1 MKISKK
7 DISKL
12 VIDILNEDKA
22 SNDITTNFFVDNKK
36 FAKATIISKE
46 ELIICGIDFVIEIFK
61 KNSPDVKIKFKIKDG
76 TKVKK
81 NKKVLVIEGNA
92 KKILSAERSA
102 LNLLQHLSGISTLT
116 EKYSRKTKRVKT
128 ILLDTRKTIP
138 GLRNFE
144 KYAAVMGGAK
154 NHRFNLGEKYMI
166 KDNHLNLTKEDVY
179 NKILKMNK
187 NTKKLVIIECDTLIQ
202 VKKALDCGVKHL
214 LLDNMSLNNIKKAKK
229 IIQNKAKIEVSGGV
243 NINNIGKFLKLGIDY
258 VSVGAITQSAPAVN
272 LSMEIKEI

>member
-12 VIDILNEDKA
+12 IIDILNEDKA

-46 ELIICGIDFVIEIFK
+46 ELVICGIDFVIEIFK

-81 NKKVLVIEGNA
+81 NKKILVIEGNA

-116 EKYSRKTKRVKT
+116 EKYSRKTKKVKT

-202 VKKALDCGVKHL
+202 VKKALECGVKHL

>member
-46 ELIICGIDFVIEIFK
+46 ELVICGIDFVIEIFK

-81 NKKVLVIEGNA
+81 NKKILVIEGNA

-116 EKYSRKTKRVKT
+116 EKYSRKTKKVKT

-202 VKKALDCGVKHL
+202 VKKALECGVKHL